1 MRQRWVDCDPA
12 FNPCG
17 VRSQILARWV
27 LVSCRFYRIFFD
39 GTRWLRRFMNATGTN
54 RAAIELETENNI
66 MKRAV
71 FICGVTL
78 SAIAVTAVAAFAAAD
93 RRGGPH
99 MPFEQ
104 IDADGDGKITQS
116 ELQGVAAARF
126 ADADGDGDGFLT
138 QDELANAGQK
148 GVQRRTEK
156 MIEHMD
162 TDGDGKIALAEMKPR
177 RDPAWMFDRIDA
189 DGDGAISKAEFDAA
203 HENRKGKGRHSS
215 N

>member
-1 MRQRWVDCDPA
+1 MQFSGA
-12 FNPCG
+12 
-17 VRSQILARWV
+17 
-27 LVSCRFYRIFFD
+27 IFFD
-39 GTRWLRRFMNATGTN
+39 GTRWLRRYMNVAGTN
-54 RAAIELETENNI
+54 RADIEQETEKNI

-93 RRGGPH
+93 RRDGHH

-126 ADADGDGDGFLT
+126 AKADGDGDGFLT
-138 QDELANAGQK
+138 QTELEKAGQERAQK
-148 GVQRRTEK
+148 RAAK

-162 TDGDGKIALAEMKPR
+162 GDGDGKIALAEMKPR
-177 RDPAWMFDRIDA
+177 RDPLRMFDRIDA

-203 HENRKGKGRHSS
+203 HEKRKGKGRHSS
-215 N
+215 K